1 MKHKQLKLSSQHYSK
16 HFLYIL
22 HLVTERRTDVE
33 HRNFFF
39 FAQKYLFC
47 NTKKLFF
54 SSIFLFASTY
64 SF

>member
-1 MKHKQLKLSSQHYSK
+1 MNQKQLKLLSQHYSK

-33 HRNFFF
+33 HPNF
-39 FAQKYLFC
+39 C
-47 NTKKLFF
+47 FF
-54 SSIFLFASTY
+54 SHKNSSSAILKNVSVFLLVSIY